1 MSVILNSPNVVI
13 GHMSGGTININN
25 NYSTQPAKQQQRVCE
40 DVETVQQEQPQ
51 DTTCA
56 KNAQV
61 TTQQPLPFFVP
72 EKLEELGLY
81 TLEQFT
87 AMYREAVEGDA
98 HTLADFLHKYEK
110 VGVFDF
116 RGYEKKEIHET
127 LMAYFPNMRAYSYTN
142 FIYYF

>member
-1 MSVILNSPNVVI
+1 MC
-13 GHMSGGTININN
+13 TINIGSINHNN
-25 NYSTQPAKQQQRVCE
+25 CKELTIHSSSVDMDSLIHSFFSGNK
-40 DVETVQQEQPQ
+40 DKEQPQ
-51 DTTCA
+51 EPTVA
-56 KNAQV
+56 KNATVQPEPK
-61 TTQQPLPFFVP
+61 QPLPFFVS

-81 TLEQFT
+81 TVEQFT